1 MQLTSPNRR
10 CGLMR
15 SKSAA
20 IASFAMMVLAA
31 CDAPAPRVDTAG
43 ATARAEVD
51 RLTKIY
57 TECVEGHA
65 AAMPVADDTAG
76 ALADTIVKSCRPAR
90 NALFAKVADFDRLGH
105 PTHSKEMAEAVAQA
119 SVATL
124 DDALR
129 QATVVTIIQRQQ
141 GIVDPPATPGTKI

>member
-1 MQLTSPNRR
+1 MKRVAL
-10 CGLMR
+10 L
-15 SKSAA
+15 AA
-20 IASFAMMVLAA
+20 LALAA

-51 RLTKIY
+51 RLTKTY
-57 TECVEGHA
+57 TECIEGHA

-105 PTHSKEMAEAVAQA
+105 PTHSREMAEAVAQA

-129 QATVVTIIQRQQ
+129 QTTVVTIIKRQQ
-141 GIVDPPATPGTKI
+141 GIGDAPATPGTRI